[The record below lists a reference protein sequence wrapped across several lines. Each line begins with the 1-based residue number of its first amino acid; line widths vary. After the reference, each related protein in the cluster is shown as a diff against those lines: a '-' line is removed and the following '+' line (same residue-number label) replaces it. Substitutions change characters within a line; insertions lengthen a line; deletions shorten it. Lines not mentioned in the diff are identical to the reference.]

1 MQMMK
6 LISKTVALLA
16 LTLGLKAQETASAPP
31 APNNKEAPSFYQF
44 KVKDIN
50 DQEFDFATLK
60 GKKVMIVN
68 TASMCGF
75 TPQYEELQN
84 LYEQYKEKDF
94 IIIAFPANN
103 FMMQESGSNKSIAEF
118 CMSRFGITF
127 PLMSKIS
134 VKGNNMH
141 PVYQFLTQ
149 KSQNGVMDSSVKWN
163 FQKYLINEKGV
174 LEKVLESKISP
185 LDQEVIDWL
194 KG

>member
-16 LTLGLKAQETASAPP
+16 LTLGLKAQETASAPT

>member
-1 MQMMK
+1 MMK

-16 LTLGLKAQETASAPP
+16 LTLGLKAQETASAPT

>member
-1 MQMMK
+1 MMK
-6 LISKTVALLA
+6 LISKTVALIA
-16 LTLGLKAQETASAPP
+16 LTLGLKAQDTGAI
-31 APNNKEAPSFYQF
+31 PNTNTKEAPSFYQF

-50 DQEFDFATLK
+50 DQVFDFATLK

-84 LYEQYKEKDF
+84 LYEQYKDKDF

-103 FMMQESGSNKSIAEF
+103 FMMQESGSNKSIAAF
-118 CMSRFGITF
+118 CTSRFGITF

-163 FQKYLINEKGV
+163 FQKYLINENGV

>member
-1 MQMMK
+1 
-6 LISKTVALLA
+6 
-16 LTLGLKAQETASAPP
+16 
-31 APNNKEAPSFYQF
+31 
-44 KVKDIN
+44 
-50 DQEFDFATLK
+50 
-60 GKKVMIVN
+60 
-68 TASMCGF
+68 
-75 TPQYEELQN
+75 
-84 LYEQYKEKDF
+84 
-94 IIIAFPANN
+94 
-103 FMMQESGSNKSIAEF
+103 MMQESGSNKSIAEF